1 MRRFSAQAPALL
13 PPPMKPAAVNPAD
26 PSVACGD
33 SSPFMGAYKTCHASP
48 ERRGARNAGGGVL
61 KRRIRGLE
69 PMVSEFVD
77 RTGGSNRV
85 QAQPAGSKWQSALPT
100 RLSLPDKLRWG
111 SGGARSGAE
120 PPPARAGNPQGS
132 LRIRRPWP
140 LQSMAANGRRQN
152 RRQQMEPGP
161 ARAGSARQSI
171 RKQVLRIRRTQPLQF
186 MAAGFVFY
194 PAVATGSRPCRPAA
208 ASGCRHCRPAASGAG
223 HCPARK

>member
-1 MRRFSAQAPALL
+1 MAEGCAWPPRQRESAAPTL
-13 PPPMKPAAVNPAD
+13 
-26 PSVACGD
+26 
-33 SSPFMGAYKTCHASP
+33 
-48 ERRGARNAGGGVL
+48 
-61 KRRIRGLE
+61 
-69 PMVSEFVD
+69 
-77 RTGGSNRV
+77 
-85 QAQPAGSKWQSALPT
+85 
-100 RLSLPDKLRWG
+100 
-111 SGGARSGAE
+111 
-120 PPPARAGNPQGS
+120 NPQGS

-223 HCPARK
+223 HCPARKLQDCAIKWKNQRLQSKGNADIIEAWKFVHAEKAINTRKESF